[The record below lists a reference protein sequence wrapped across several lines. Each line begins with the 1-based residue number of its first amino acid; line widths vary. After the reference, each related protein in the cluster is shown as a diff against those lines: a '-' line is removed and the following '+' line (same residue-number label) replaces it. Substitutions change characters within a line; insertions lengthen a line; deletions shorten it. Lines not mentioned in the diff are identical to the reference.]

1 MLKLI
6 MSMFIF
12 CIVLFLYLHIH
23 FHLKTSNDLEIFEV
37 EQVSKDRLEEICD
50 LRQPI
55 LFDLEPEH
63 VKIANIANKKYITEQ
78 YPIFEVKIRD
88 SANTMDSAI
97 NSVIDS
103 ETELYVPLPLHVA
116 TKLFHEDK
124 KGIYYSEN
132 NFDFITETGIL
143 KTIQQYDHYLR
154 PPLISNTNYD
164 IILGSEG
171 ATTPFRYQLNYRNY
185 FMVTQGS
192 VEIKLTPPKNSKYL
206 YPVNDYENFEFKS
219 PINPWN
225 VQARYKNDFDKI
237 KCLKLTLHAGK
248 CFYIPAYWWYSFQ
261 FHNDASISCFYYK
274 TYMNNVSML
283 PQFVLYFLQNQNVKR
298 KLAKHIELANA
309 NADMNADHDTDNHKK
324 YLGNEIING
333 PDTNKIK
340 DTSIQTTNIS
350 ELN

>member
-1 MLKLI
+1 MLKFFI
-6 MSMFIF
+6 GIFIF
-12 CIVLFLYLHIH
+12 CIVLFLYLHIY

-55 LFDLEPEH
+55 LFDLESEH
-63 VKIANIANKKYITEQ
+63 VKISNITNKKYIMDQ

-88 SANTMDSAI
+88 SAN
-97 NSVIDS
+97 VIDTVNES
-103 ETELYVPLPLHVA
+103 ETELCVPLPLHVA

-132 NFDFITETGIL
+132 NSDFITETGIL

-164 IILGSEG
+164 ILLGSEG
-171 ATTPFRYQLNYRNY
+171 STTQFRYQLNYRNY

-192 VEIKLTPPKNSKYL
+192 VQIKLTPPKSSKYL

-225 VQARYKNDFDKI
+225 VQPRYKNDFDKI
-237 KCLKLTLHAGK
+237 KCLELTLHAGK

-261 FHNDASISCFYYK
+261 FHKDASISCFYYK
-274 TYMNNVSML
+274 TYMNNVSIL

-298 KLAKHIELANA
+298 KMEKHIELANV
-309 NADMNADHDTDNHKK
+309 NVSCENDVQKNNLVNEVNTDV
-324 YLGNEIING
+324 
-333 PDTNKIK
+333 DTNNNNDIN
-340 DTSIQTTNIS
+340 NIP
-350 ELN
+350 